1 MSEERKPYMTL
12 EDARALLAAVEQP
25 EKPQLSLVRTL
36 RDRGLIPVD
45 LFKQLEGEIQ
55 RSQGQADAILEHVT
69 AGGDINAEQ
78 AMKLL
83 IAALSGDLLNKTAIA
98 RAVKAA
104 APSLNGAQAEL
115 VAAVRS
121 SHDRAV
127 SVKTFERMC
136 TPSSGISNADP
147 QELLQ
152 IGLELISKIASSSGE
167 ISHRKRLTLQVIQAA
182 LKVAPAAVGRL
193 VENGLSRGVLR
204 TYDVVHDA
212 VLLNASIDNLEA
224 LLAIV
229 ARAETEADLS
239 AACSVAGKITDEVAA
254 GRYMRTLCKQF
265 GDAKKPTLADAQ
277 SVQAGLAALTK
288 LHVAAPSAPAAS
300 HDEALL
306 RRWAIHYPS
315 EAPKLVAAADQIGA
329 ARAPFTEQ
337 FKAER
342 IGSERLALAKRHV
355 KECVV
360 PAKQI
365 VLLVGGTYS
374 RDVIDAFNE
383 FHPADP
389 IWGDWILKDK
399 LQPLKSGEIDE
410 RIGSVKCA
418 GVVIIAKPAGHSI
431 VEQARTAVGR
441 HGKTHVIIHNSSKNA
456 LREGL
461 TSLLVKL
468 STKREVANG

>member
-1 MSEERKPYMTL
+1 MTEERKPYMTL

-25 EKPQLSLVRTL
+25 EKPQLPLVRTL

-55 RSQGQADAILEHVT
+55 RSQGQADAILEYVT
-69 AGGDINAEQ
+69 AGGEINPEQ
-78 AMKLL
+78 ALKLL
-83 IAALSGDLLNKTAIA
+83 IAALNGDVLNETAIA
-98 RAVKAA
+98 RAVEVA

-127 SVKTFERMC
+127 SVETFERMC
-136 TPSSGISNADP
+136 TMSSNLSNAAS

-152 IGLELISKIASSSGE
+152 ISFELISKIASSSGE

-193 VENGLSRGVLR
+193 VENGLSRGVLL

-212 VLLNASIDNLEA
+212 VLLNASINNLEA
-224 LLAIV
+224 LLAIA
-229 ARAETEADLS
+229 ARAEAEADLS
-239 AACSVAGKITDEVAA
+239 AACSVVGKITDEAGA
-254 GRYMRTLCKQF
+254 GRYIRTLCKQF
-265 GDAKKPTLADAQ
+265 GDGKKPTLADAQ
-277 SVQAGLAALTK
+277 SVQAGLAALIK

-315 EAPKLVAAADQIGA
+315 EASKLIAAADEIGA
-329 ARAPFTEQ
+329 ARAPFTER

-342 IGSERLALAKRHV
+342 VGSERLALAKRHV

-374 RDVIDAFNE
+374 HDVIDAFNE
-383 FHPADP
+383 FHPANP
-389 IWGDWILKDK
+389 VWGDWILKERV
-399 LQPLKSGEIDE
+399 QPLKSGEIDE

-431 VEQARTAVGR
+431 VEQAKVAVDR
-441 HGKTHVIIHNSSKNA
+441 HKKTHVIIHNSSKNA

-461 TSLLVKL
+461 TNLLLKL
-468 STKREVANG
+468 SAKWEVANG

>member
-1 MSEERKPYMTL
+1 MTEERKPYMTL

-25 EKPQLSLVRTL
+25 EKPQLPLVRTL

-45 LFKQLEGEIQ
+45 LFKHLEGEIQ

-69 AGGDINAEQ
+69 AGGEINPEQ
-78 AMKLL
+78 ALKLL
-83 IAALSGDLLNKTAIA
+83 IAALNGDVLNETAIA
-98 RAVKAA
+98 RAVEVA

-127 SVKTFERMC
+127 SVETFERMC
-136 TPSSGISNADP
+136 TMSSNLSNAAS

-152 IGLELISKIASSSGE
+152 ISFELISKIASSSGE

-212 VLLNASIDNLEA
+212 VLLNASINNLEA
-224 LLAIV
+224 LLAIA
-229 ARAETEADLS
+229 ARAEAEADLS
-239 AACSVAGKITDEVAA
+239 AACSVVGKITDEAGA
-254 GRYMRTLCKQF
+254 GRYIRTLCKQF
-265 GDAKKPTLADAQ
+265 GDGKKPTLADAQ
-277 SVQAGLAALTK
+277 SVQAGLAALIK

-315 EAPKLVAAADQIGA
+315 EASKLIAAADEIGA
-329 ARAPFTEQ
+329 ARAPFTER

-342 IGSERLALAKRHV
+342 VGSERLALAKRHV

-374 RDVIDAFNE
+374 HDVIDAFNE
-383 FHPADP
+383 FHPANP
-389 IWGDWILKDK
+389 VWGDWILKERV
-399 LQPLKSGEIDE
+399 QPLKSGEIDE

-431 VEQARTAVGR
+431 VEQAKVAVDR
-441 HGKTHVIIHNSSKNA
+441 HKKTHVIIHNSSKNA

-461 TSLLVKL
+461 TNLLLKL
-468 STKREVANG
+468 SAKWEVANG